1 MAYPFIVVEGI
12 DGAGKAT
19 QVEHIRK
26 LAKRR
31 RDRVFLHKFPT
42 ESAKKIHDHLD
53 GKIKLSEDE
62 LFLEYSKDIQKIQ
75 GEIKRHLGLGW
86 VICDR
91 YAISTVAYQSVQKD
105 IDERMEQIEKMKLQK
120 PDTIIWID
128 LPVEVA
134 MERKQKQ
141 KTPDV
146 HEADKKFL
154 QTVSENYEHLYES
167 EFMCQNW
174 IRVWGD
180 EEQNIIAKEIRNALF
195 ED

>member
-1 MAYPFIVVEGI
+1 MAYPFIVIEGI

-19 QVEHIRK
+19 QVDYLSK

-42 ESAKKIHDHLD
+42 ESAAKIHEHLN

-62 LFLEYSKDIQKIQ
+62 LFELYSKDIEKFQD
-75 GEIKRHLGLGW
+75 GIKRHLGLGW

-91 YAISTVAYQSVQKD
+91 YAISTVAYQSVNEK
-105 IDERMEQIEKMKLQK
+105 IEKRVEQIEQMKLLK
-120 PDTIIWID
+120 PDTVIWID
-128 LPVEVA
+128 LPVDVA
-134 MERKQKQ
+134 AARKQKQ

-146 HEADKKFL
+146 HEADRKFL
-154 QTVSENYEHLYES
+154 QKVSDNYLHLYEN
-167 EFMCQNW
+167 EFMCSNW

-180 EEQNIIAKEIRNALF
+180 EKPEIIAKELRNALF
-195 ED
+195 EE